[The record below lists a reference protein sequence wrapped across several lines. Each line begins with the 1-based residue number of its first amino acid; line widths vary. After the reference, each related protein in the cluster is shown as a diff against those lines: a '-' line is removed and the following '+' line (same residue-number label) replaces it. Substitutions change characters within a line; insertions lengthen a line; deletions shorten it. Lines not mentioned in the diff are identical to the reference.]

1 MRPSDP
7 QTVSVL
13 PGGELLNLF
22 PPSSLRSFPTFPF
35 NELNVYPLLSFR
47 VSFNASVATNKKF
60 CCSVQKVVGFAQ
72 SLPRPLFNCTVQV
85 KNTG

>member
-13 PGGELLNLF
+13 PRRRAVEF
-22 PPSSLRSFPTFPF
+22 ISPSSLRSFPTFPF
-35 NELNVYPLLSFR
+35 NELNVYPLRSFR

-60 CCSVQKVVGFAQ
+60 VALSVCLKGRRICPVTDMTIQLHRAG
-72 SLPRPLFNCTVQV
+72 
-85 KNTG
+85 